1 MIERCICIYE
11 PSIIAVLKNC
21 TLFFKGSTIVKLTE
35 ILFYTL
41 FAKSF
46 LLSQQMHT
54 QFTPLYDYTYLFT
67 YSTFFQE
74 FVKELNLKPGMRVLD
89 IGCGI
94 GGSAFYMARN
104 FGAEVLGID
113 LSNNML
119 DIANERKM
127 EMEENIRNSVSFRYL
142 DATTAVF
149 PANSFDVVYSRDAIM
164 HILDKEPLYEKIL
177 VRTLVYLVFISYF
190 DITKGN

>member
-21 TLFFKGSTIVKLTE
+21 TLIFKGSTIVKLTE

-54 QFTPLYDYTYLFT
+54 QFTPMYDYT

-127 EMEENIRNSVSFRYL
+127 EMEENVRNSVSFRYL

-164 HILDKEPLYEKIL
+164 HILDKEPLYERIL
-177 VRTLVYLVFISYF
+177 VRTSVYLFVFFFFISYF

>member
-1 MIERCICIYE
+1 MY
-11 PSIIAVLKNC
+11 V
-21 TLFFKGSTIVKLTE
+21 
-35 ILFYTL
+35 FYV
-41 FAKSF
+41 
-46 LLSQQMHT
+46 
-54 QFTPLYDYTYLFT
+54 
-67 YSTFFQE
+67 FQE
-74 FVKELNLKPGMRVLD
+74 FVKDLNLKPGMRVLD

-164 HILDKEPLYEKIL
+164 HILDKEPLYERIL
-177 VRTLVYLVFISYF
+177 VCTSVYLFGFFYF
-190 DITKGN
+190 VL

>member
-1 MIERCICIYE
+1 MY
-11 PSIIAVLKNC
+11 V
-21 TLFFKGSTIVKLTE
+21 
-35 ILFYTL
+35 FYV
-41 FAKSF
+41 
-46 LLSQQMHT
+46 
-54 QFTPLYDYTYLFT
+54 
-67 YSTFFQE
+67 FQE
-74 FVKELNLKPGMRVLD
+74 FVKDLNLKPGMRVLD

-177 VRTLVYLVFISYF
+177 VRTSVYLFFISYF

>member
-1 MIERCICIYE
+1 
-11 PSIIAVLKNC
+11 
-21 TLFFKGSTIVKLTE
+21 
-35 ILFYTL
+35 
-41 FAKSF
+41 
-46 LLSQQMHT
+46 
-54 QFTPLYDYTYLFT
+54 
-67 YSTFFQE
+67 
-74 FVKELNLKPGMRVLD
+74 MRVLD

-164 HILDKEPLYEKIL
+164 HILDKEPLYERIL
-177 VRTLVYLVFISYF
+177 VCTHFGLFVFYF
-190 DITKGN
+190 VLWYYKR

>member
-46 LLSQQMHT
+46 LLSQQMRT
-54 QFTPLYDYTYLFT
+54 QFTPMYDYT

-164 HILDKEPLYEKIL
+164 HILDKEPLYERIL
-177 VRTLVYLVFISYF
+177 VRTSVYLFVLFFYF
-190 DITKGN
+190 VLWYYKR

>member
-21 TLFFKGSTIVKLTE
+21 ILFFKGSTIVKLTE

-46 LLSQQMHT
+46 LLSQQMRT
-54 QFTPLYDYTYLFT
+54 QFTPMYDYT

-127 EMEENIRNSVSFRYL
+127 EMEVADHCRP
-142 DATTAVF
+142 AV
-149 PANSFDVVYSRDAIM
+149 N
-164 HILDKEPLYEKIL
+164 
-177 VRTLVYLVFISYF
+177 
-190 DITKGN
+190 

>member
-1 MIERCICIYE
+1 M
-11 PSIIAVLKNC
+11 P
-21 TLFFKGSTIVKLTE
+21 
-35 ILFYTL
+35 
-41 FAKSF
+41 
-46 LLSQQMHT
+46 T
-54 QFTPLYDYTYLFT
+54 QFTPMYLRLYIFT
-67 YSTFFQE
+67 YPVYFQE
-74 FVKELNLKPGMRVLD
+74 FVKDLNLKPGMRVLD

-164 HILDKEPLYEKIL
+164 HILDKEPLYERIL
-177 VRTLVYLVFISYF
+177 VSTLV
-190 DITKGN
+190 